1 MTGENLDILARGP
14 LWDEGLDYNHGTG
27 HGVGYLLSVHEGPQ
41 RIHWSISSNAR
52 HTALEPGM
60 IFSDEP
66 GLYLAGKFGVRLEN
80 LLLVREA
87 ETNAYGRFLSLE
99 PLTLAPFDRDTID
112 PSLLNDRELAQLNA
126 YHARVY
132 ETLAPHLDAETRA
145 WLLGVTAPL
154 GK

>member
-1 MTGENLDILARGP
+1 
-14 LWDEGLDYNHGTG
+14 
-27 HGVGYLLSVHEGPQ
+27 
-41 RIHWSISSNAR
+41 
-52 HTALEPGM
+52 M

-112 PSLLNDRELAQLNA
+112 PSLLSDRELAQLNA

>member
-1 MTGENLDILARGP
+1 MKIRKITAATAEEEQIIRRLSALNETNAPFSESKVQCANVYRG
-14 LWDEGLDYNHGTG
+14 DGIVYA
-27 HGVGYLLSVHEGPQ
+27 
-41 RIHWSISSNAR
+41 SSPR
-52 HTALEPGM
+52 RFKLFTETR
-60 IFSDEP
+60 D
-66 GLYLAGKFGVRLEN
+66 

-112 PSLLNDRELAQLNA
+112 PSLLSDRELAQLNA

-145 WLLGVTAPL
+145 WLRGVTAPL

>member
-1 MTGENLDILARGP
+1 MRENSACG
-14 LWDEGLDYNHGTG
+14 WNC
-27 HGVGYLLSVHEGPQ
+27 LLY
-41 RIHWSISSNAR
+41 
-52 HTALEPGM
+52 T
-60 IFSDEP
+60 SD
-66 GLYLAGKFGVRLEN
+66 A
-80 LLLVREA
+80 
-87 ETNAYGRFLSLE
+87 AYGRFLSLE

-112 PSLLNDRELAQLNA
+112 PSLLSDRELAQLNA

>member
-1 MTGENLDILARGP
+1 
-14 LWDEGLDYNHGTG
+14 
-27 HGVGYLLSVHEGPQ
+27 
-41 RIHWSISSNAR
+41 
-52 HTALEPGM
+52 M

-112 PSLLNDRELAQLNA
+112 PSLLSDRELTQLNA
-126 YHARVY
+126 YTRVLTKRSRRISTRRPARGC
-132 ETLAPHLDAETRA
+132 AA
-145 WLLGVTAPL
+145 
-154 GK
+154 

>member
-1 MTGENLDILARGP
+1 
-14 LWDEGLDYNHGTG
+14 
-27 HGVGYLLSVHEGPQ
+27 
-41 RIHWSISSNAR
+41 
-52 HTALEPGM
+52 M

-66 GLYLAGKFGVRLEN
+66 GLYLAGKFGVRLAN

-87 ETNAYGRFLSLE
+87 ETNAYGHFLALE

-112 PSLLNDRELAQLNA
+112 PSLLSDRELAQLNA

-132 ETLAPHLDAETRA
+132 EALAPHLDAETRA
-145 WLLGVTAPL
+145 WLRGVTAPL